1 MAFLIFKN
9 EEGLVRTEATLL
21 RAAKTEADAQLVH
34 NGHLSSV
41 EIINITDEE
50 YDSFL
55 VGDVTLKVIN
65 EVPSFENVVLPDPV
79 PDEELIPNQENF
91 ENLIKDWK
99 EDLTRLI
106 NKRSTHSQI
115 GKVTSALDFVTNLD
129 PSSLTYPT
137 LSVAHRLRAANKYVD
152 FRCI

>member
-1 MAFLIFKN
+1 MAFLIFKK
-9 EEGLVRTEATLL
+9 EEGLVKTEATLL

-41 EIINITDEE
+41 EMINITDEE

-55 VGDVTLKVIN
+55 VGDVTLRVIN
-65 EVPSFENVVLPDPV
+65 EVPSFENVVWQDPPPD
-79 PDEELIPNQENF
+79 DHLIPNQENF

-115 GKVTSALDFVTNLD
+115 GKVTSALDFITNLD

-137 LSVAHRLRAANKYVD
+137 LNIEHRLKAENKYID
-152 FRCI
+152 LRCI

>member
-1 MAFLIFKN
+1 MAFLIFKK
-9 EEGLVRTEATLL
+9 EEGLVKTETTLL

-55 VGDVTLKVIN
+55 VGDVNLKVIN
-65 EVPSFENVVLPDPV
+65 EVPSFENVVLPDPP

-115 GKVTSALDFVTNLD
+115 GKVTSALDFITNLD

-137 LSVAHRLRAANKYVD
+137 LSIEHRLMAANKYVD

>member
-34 NGHLSSV
+34 NGHLPSV
-41 EIINITDEE
+41 SIVNITDEE

-55 VGDVTLKVIN
+55 TGDVNLKVTN
-65 EVPSFENVVLPDPV
+65 EVPSFENMVWPDPV
-79 PDEELIPNQENF
+79 PDEFLIKDQENF
-91 ENLIKDWK
+91 ENLIEEWK

>member
-1 MAFLIFKN
+1 MAFLIFKK
-9 EEGLVRTEATLL
+9 EEGLVKTETTLL

-79 PDEELIPNQENF
+79 PDIELIPNQENF

-115 GKVTSALDFVTNLD
+115 GKVTSALDFITNLD

-137 LSVAHRLRAANKYVD
+137 LSIEHRLRAENKYID
-152 FRCI
+152 LRCI

>member
-41 EIINITDEE
+41 EMINITDEE

-55 VGDVTLKVIN
+55 TGDVNLKVTN
-65 EVPSFENVVLPDPV
+65 EVPSFENMVWPDPV
-79 PDEELIPNQENF
+79 PDEFLIKDQENF
-91 ENLIKDWK
+91 ENLIEEWK

-137 LSVAHRLRAANKYVD
+137 LSVEHRLRAENKYID
-152 FRCI
+152 LRCI

>member
-34 NGHLSSV
+34 NGHLPSV
-41 EIINITDEE
+41 SIVNITDEE

-55 VGDVTLKVIN
+55 TGDVNLKVTN
-65 EVPSFENVVLPDPV
+65 EVPSFENMVWPDPV
-79 PDEELIPNQENF
+79 PDEFLIKDQENF
-91 ENLIKDWK
+91 ENLIEEWK

-137 LSVAHRLRAANKYVD
+137 LSVEHRLRAENKYID
-152 FRCI
+152 LRCI